1 MANYTKNY
9 NLKKPS
15 PEDFVDIADINS
27 NMDVI
32 DEALQGCKTAVGA
45 CYCVCNTA
53 AATREKVATVIRG
66 NFKLEAGVAVDVKF
80 SEDNKIT
87 MPSLNVNGTG
97 AKSIKMYSIIGAESY
112 MWQAG
117 AVVRFV
123 YDGQYWQMLNG
134 TQATTTYYG
143 VTKLSS
149 SVSSTAA
156 NLAATPLAVKQAY
169 DLADAAVPKSQKGI
183 ANGVATLDADGKVL
197 MSQIPEEVALAEH
210 NHEVATTSRD
220 GFMSKEQIM
229 QLSIV
234 EEELQRLSTKV
245 TGAHSMGMTFEDFIM
260 KGVVI

>member
-1 MANYTKNY
+1 MADYTENY
-9 NLKKPS
+9 NLKKPA

-27 NMDVI
+27 NMDKI
-32 DEALQGCKTAVGA
+32 DEALQVCKDAAGA

-80 SEDNKIT
+80 SEDNKIV

-123 YDGQYWQMLNG
+123 YDGQYWLMQNG
-134 TQATTTYYG
+134 TTASTTYYG

-149 SVSSTAA
+149 STSSTAT
-156 NLAATPLAVKQAY
+156 NVAATPSAVKQAY
-169 DLADAAVPKSQKGI
+169 DLASKAIPETQIGV
-183 ANGVATLDADGKVL
+183 ANGVAELDADGKVPL
-197 MSQIPEEVALAEH
+197 AQIPAEVALADH
-210 NHEVATTSRD
+210 THDVATTSKD
-220 GFMSKEQIM
+220 GFMSKEQVS
-229 QLSIV
+229 QLAAV
-234 EEELQRLSTKV
+234 NEEVQRLSTKV
-245 TGAHSMGMTFEDFIM
+245 TSARCMGMTFEDFIM